1 MTTNLKY
8 LGVSKQIPD
17 EIKQA
22 IELHKENKYLTKK
35 EISKEMDISEST
47 YYSAI
52 LCNNGVRPLQ
62 YDKIMNYYNNV
73 VLNKKENIK
82 AQVKTEE
89 INQIVI
95 EEGIKITKT
104 KDKIVIEI
112 M

>member
-8 LGVSKQIPD
+8 SGVSKQIPN

-22 IELHKENKYLTKK
+22 IESYKENKSLSRK
-35 EISKEMDISEST
+35 EISKEIDISEST

-52 LCNNGVRPLQ
+52 LYNNGVRPLQ
-62 YDKIMNYYNNV
+62 YNKIINYYNNV
-73 VLNKKENIK
+73 VLNKKENTK
-82 AQVKTEE
+82 AQIKTEE
-89 INQIVI
+89 INQVVI